1 MRLGNRKPAL
11 AFALFGGGAVVVIV
25 GLATMQVST
34 IAVGLLTIAA
44 GWLAVP

>member
-1 MRLGNRKPAL
+1 VRLGKRKPAL
-11 AFALFGGGAVVVIV
+11 VFVLFGGGAVVVVV

-34 IAVGLLTIAA
+34 IAVGLLTIGA